1 MIDPRGGVE
10 QLHRIGDAVTLAI
23 ADNRDARTVRG
34 LSPIEPGEARRE
46 ESGAPG
52 PDYLFV
58 DLRNHA
64 CEAP

>member
-10 QLHRIGDAVTLAI
+10 QFHRIGDAVTLAI

-34 LSPIEPGEARRE
+34 PPSAEPRE

-52 PDYLFV
+52 PYYLFV

>member
-34 LSPIEPGEARRE
+34 LAMPGEARRE
-46 ESGAPG
+46 EGGAPG

>member
-34 LSPIEPGEARRE
+34 PPPGEARRE
-46 ESGAPG
+46 EGGAPG

-58 DLRNHA
+58 YLRNHA